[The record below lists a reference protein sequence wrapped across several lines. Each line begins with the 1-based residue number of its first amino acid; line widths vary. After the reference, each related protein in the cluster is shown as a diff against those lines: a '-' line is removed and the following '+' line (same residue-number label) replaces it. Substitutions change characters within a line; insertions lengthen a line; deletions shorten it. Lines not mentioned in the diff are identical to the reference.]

1 MNHNI
6 TIHPMTEEDIQSVCD
21 VWKKAGLAISDYER
35 EQFELKMLMNANP
48 KTCLVVQYGKDIIGT
63 IVGAS
68 NGRRVWIYHLAVL
81 PEWQHKGI
89 GSKLLLRVEKNVKQ
103 QGLTKMLLGVGLENL
118 KVIPFY
124 EKQGF
129 IPMMDML
136 VLQKNLYVKGGEHL

>member
-1 MNHNI
+1 M
-6 TIHPMTEEDIQSVCD
+6 D
-21 VWKKAGLAISDYER
+21 
-35 EQFELKMLMNANP
+35 
-48 KTCLVVQYGKDIIGT
+48 
-63 IVGAS
+63 
-68 NGRRVWIYHLAVL
+68 YHLAVL